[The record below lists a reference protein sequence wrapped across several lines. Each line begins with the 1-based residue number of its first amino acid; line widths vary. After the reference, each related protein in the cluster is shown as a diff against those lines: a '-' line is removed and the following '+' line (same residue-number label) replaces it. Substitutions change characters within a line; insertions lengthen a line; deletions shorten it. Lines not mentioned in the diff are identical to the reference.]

1 MLRRKKTIG
10 RVEVVDFPE
19 GKVFNLR
26 AKVDTGAY
34 RSSVWATDIREDRG
48 TLYFKLLGPES
59 PSYSGREIKTKKYRL
74 VEVENSF
81 GHKQTRY
88 SVFLKIC
95 IDGRTLRSNFTL
107 ANRATK
113 TYSALIGRKL
123 LKNRFIVDVSRG
135 HPIKD
140 EEINGDDSL
149 E

>member
-1 MLRRKKTIG
+1 MLGRKKTIG
-10 RVEVVDFPE
+10 RVEVVDFPAA
-19 GKVFNLR
+19 KVYNLR

-48 TLYFKLLGPES
+48 TLFFKLLGPES
-59 PSYSGREIKTKKYRL
+59 PNYSGHELKTKDFRL

-88 SVFLKIC
+88 SVFLKIK
-95 IDGRTLRSNFTL
+95 IDGKTFKSNFTL
-107 ANRATK
+107 ANRASK

-123 LKNRFIVDVSRG
+123 LKNRFVVDVSQG
-135 HPIKD
+135 QPLQD
-140 EEINGDDSL
+140 EELNGDDSL